1 MYYRTLT
8 VCLQPYIPAWLIIPC
23 ISMHYLFAHQCSNI
37 LTCRIVES
45 SCFLYLNWVTLLRTL
60 PHVRMKRNRCIWGE
74 NRGKWKGRK
83 PPGIEPRTPLACAA
97 STVPLSHDNQ
107 TTTSPHYFVYSLLVH
122 VHIQVSYSS
131 ACLSD
136 ALQQL
141 PEHFCMLPSKEYL
154 IAGIAGLI
162 TYFQWKKVLVIS
174 QEYSTFAFVSAAL
187 S

>member
-1 MYYRTLT
+1 MSPT
-8 VCLQPYIPAWLIIPC
+8 IPALLVILYIAP
-23 ISMHYLFAHQCSNI
+23 LPLLAHQCSNI
-37 LTCRIVES
+37 CTCRIIES
-45 SCFLYLNWVTLLRTL
+45 SCFL
-60 PHVRMKRNRCIWGE
+60 HVFE
-74 NRGKWKGRK
+74 L
-83 PPGIEPRTPLACAA
+83 EL
-97 STVPLSHDNQ
+97 DD
-107 TTTSPHYFVYSLLVH
+107 FVFNFILFWYMH
-122 VHIQVSYSS
+122 GQVSYSS

-162 TYFQWKKVLVIS
+162 TYFQWKKVLVIN

>member
-1 MYYRTLT
+1 
-8 VCLQPYIPAWLIIPC
+8 
-23 ISMHYLFAHQCSNI
+23 
-37 LTCRIVES
+37 
-45 SCFLYLNWVTLLRTL
+45 
-60 PHVRMKRNRCIWGE
+60 MKRKDVFEAKIEE
-74 NRGKWKGRK
+74 NEKAGSHRESN
-83 PPGIEPRTPLACAA
+83 PGHLACAA
-97 STVPLSHDNQ
+97 STVPLSYDNQ